1 MIIES
6 SVGGELSS
14 IKKQGAAIGEGEMKI
29 QIIESIGQVL
39 DIYSLGYSVNLFINN
54 KEKL

>member
-29 QIIESIGQVL
+29 QIIESIGR
-39 DIYSLGYSVNLFINN
+39 F
-54 KEKL
+54 